1 MEHLKDMTSDICTGC
16 TACKAVC
23 PKNALILIKD
33 DEGFQIPRIDS
44 SKCIDCGRCISVCQ
58 AYTNFEKKEYENIAY
73 AVRFKNDEVRKNSAS
88 GAYFQAIARYFISID
103 GYVCGAV
110 LRNMKVVH
118 IVSNNISD
126 LSLMADS
133 KYVQSDLKNCFTEIG
148 NLLKL
153 GKPVLFSGTS
163 CQVVGLK
170 KYLLACRINT
180 KDLLCIDFFVM
191 EFHHL

>member
-1 MEHLKDMTSDICTGC
+1 MNHLKDMTSDICTGC

-88 GAYFQAIARYFISID
+88 GAYFQAIAIFGYFMSSCRVKKIFACLPDQHERSFVYRFFLSRSSIT
-103 GYVCGAV
+103 
-110 LRNMKVVH
+110 
-118 IVSNNISD
+118 ID
-126 LSLMADS
+126 L
-133 KYVQSDLKNCFTEIG
+133 G
-148 NLLKL
+148 
-153 GKPVLFSGTS
+153 
-163 CQVVGLK
+163 
-170 KYLLACRINT
+170 
-180 KDLLCIDFFVM
+180 
-191 EFHHL
+191 